1 MAASHHTDE
10 GQEGG
15 EGKGKAVYI
24 AHCLSE
30 FPESNL
36 STVVRSTEVRESEKI
51 FSLLGVAYSQ
61 IAVIS

>member
-36 STVVRSTEVRESEKI
+36 STVVRSTEVRESEN
-51 FSLLGVAYSQ
+51 FSLLGVTYSQ